1 MTTFFNALVS
11 GIALGGLYGL
21 ISLGYVIV
29 YRSTHTLNFGQG
41 AFLTLG
47 AYLTYTLSGPVRGLN
62 FDSPPSWLRLP
73 YLVALVVATVLMG
86 GLGWAVN
93 RFVISG
99 FRGRPV
105 FAVIMVTLGVGVVV
119 SSVIS
124 GVWGTTATSL
134 NSPFGDKFV
143 RIGSVGVKYIDLFTL
158 AVTAS
163 IGVLFFFGFQRSKLG
178 TAMKATAFD
187 QEAAIAQGI
196 SPNMIFGLSWALA
209 SALAAIAGTLLASGA
224 GSQATQVSP
233 SLGLLALFGFPAMVL
248 GGVDSLEGA
257 LLGGLIIGIVQE
269 LTAAYEFH
277 IEKFVGYE
285 FARLTPFLV
294 MIGILLIRPTGLFGS
309 EEVRRV

>member
-21 ISLGYVIV
+21 IALGYVIV

-47 AYLTYTLSGPVRGLN
+47 AYLTYTLSGPLKGLN
-62 FDSPPSWLRLP
+62 FDSPPSLLRLP
-73 YLVALVVATVLMG
+73 YLVALVIATLLMA

-93 RFVISG
+93 KFVITG

-119 SSVIS
+119 ASIIS

-143 RIGSVGVKYIDLFTL
+143 RVGGVGLKYIDLFTL

-163 IGVLFFFGFQRSKLG
+163 IGIAFFFGFQRSKLG

-209 SALAAIAGTLLASGA
+209 SALARGPDRRPPRCRRRSVFLRSSGSRPWCSA
-224 GSQATQVSP
+224 
-233 SLGLLALFGFPAMVL
+233 AL
-248 GGVDSLEGA
+248 
-257 LLGGLIIGIVQE
+257 
-269 LTAAYEFH
+269 
-277 IEKFVGYE
+277 
-285 FARLTPFLV
+285 
-294 MIGILLIRPTGLFGS
+294 ILLKELFS
-309 EEVRRV
+309 VVSSSASSKK

>member
-11 GIALGGLYGL
+11 GVSLGGLYGL
-21 ISLGYVIV
+21 VALGYVIV

-47 AYLTYTLSGPVRGLN
+47 AYLTYSLSGPIRGLN
-62 FDSPPSWLRLP
+62 FDSPPSLLRLP
-73 YLVALVVATVLMG
+73 YLLALVVATVLMA
-86 GLGWAVN
+86 GLGWLIN
-93 RFVISG
+93 KFIISG

-105 FAVIMVTLGVGVVV
+105 FAVIMVTLGVGVL
-119 SSVIS
+119 IS
-124 GVWGTTATSL
+124 AVMNGIWGTSPSNL
-134 NSPFGDKFV
+134 NSPFGDKFFRV
-143 RIGSVGVKYIDLFTL
+143 AGVGVKYIDVFTL
-158 AVTAS
+158 SVTAAIS
-163 IGVLFFFGFQRSKLG
+163 IAFFFGFQRSKLG

-196 SPNMIFGLSWALA
+196 SPNVIFGLSWALA

-224 GSQATQVSP
+224 GSQVTQVSP
-233 SLGLLALFGFPAMVL
+233 ALGLLALFGFPAMVL

-257 LLGGLIIGIVQE
+257 VLGGLIIGVVQE
-269 LTAAYEFH
+269 MTAAYEFH
-277 IEKFVGYE
+277 IERFVGAE

-294 MIGILLIRPTGLFGS
+294 MIAILLLRPTGLFGS

>member
-1 MTTFFNALVS
+1 MIQFINALVS
-11 GIALGGLYGL
+11 GVALGGLYSL
-21 ISLGYVIV
+21 IALGYVII

-47 AYLTYTLSGPVRGLN
+47 AYLTYSLSGPVRGLLY
-62 FDSPPSWLRLP
+62 DSPPHLFRLP
-73 YLVALVVATVLMG
+73 YLVALPIATLLMA
-86 GLGWAVN
+86 GLGWLVN
-93 RFVISG
+93 KFVISG

-105 FAVIMVTLGVGVVV
+105 FAVIMVTLGVGVV
-119 SSVIS
+119 IS
-124 GVWGTTATSL
+124 ALMSGIWGTSPTNL

-143 RIGSVGVKYIDLFTL
+143 RVGGVGIKHIDLFTL
-158 AVTAS
+158 GVTGA
-163 IGVLFFFGFQRSKLG
+163 IAIAFFFGFQRSKLG

-196 SPNMIFGLSWALA
+196 SPNVIFGLSWALA

-224 GSQATQVSP
+224 GSQVTQVSP

-257 LLGGLIIGIVQE
+257 VLGGLIIGLVQQ
-269 LTAAYEFH
+269 LTSSYESY
-277 IEKFVGYE
+277 IERFVG
-285 FARLTPFLV
+285 FDFNRLTPFIV
-294 MIGILLIRPTGLFGS
+294 MIGILLLRPTGLFGS